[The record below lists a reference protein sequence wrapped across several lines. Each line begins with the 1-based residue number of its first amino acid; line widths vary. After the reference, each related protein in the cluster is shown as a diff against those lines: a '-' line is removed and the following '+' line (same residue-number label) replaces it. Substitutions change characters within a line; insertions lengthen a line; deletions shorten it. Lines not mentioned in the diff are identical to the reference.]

1 MRTRSAAAALFAALL
16 AALAPAM
23 VYGQALP
30 AGFFAAPAPAAPIN
44 SPVFAI
50 RPPLPA
56 QLGYPTTIKFI
67 DDGMRYVDPLS
78 QFYISPA
85 GQMCFRTRPDYPT
98 VIYDNYYRDWCI
110 FPQTVDRVEA
120 VTNPTFNE
128 VRLWCMRAYPQCAHS
143 LPDGRIG
150 NSISAPTLDYRQER
164 LALENLVHM
173 MGGNARLSQPY
184 EIEIREVIR

>member
-1 MRTRSAAAALFAALL
+1 MTTRSAAAALFAALL
-16 AALAPAM
+16 AAFAPAA
-23 VYGQALP
+23 VDGQALP

-44 SPVFAI
+44 SPAFAI
-50 RPPLPA
+50 RAPLPA
-56 QLGYPTTIKFI
+56 QLGYLTTIKFI

-85 GQMCFRTRPDYPT
+85 GEMCFRTRPDYPT
-98 VIYDNYYRDWCI
+98 IIYDNYYRDWCI

-143 LPDGRIG
+143 LPDGRIR
-150 NSISAPTLDYRQER
+150 NSISAPTLDYRQQR
-164 LALENLVHM
+164 LALENLVYM

-184 EIEIREVIR
+184 EVEVREVIR

>member
-1 MRTRSAAAALFAALL
+1 MTTRSAAAALFAALL
-16 AALAPAM
+16 AAFAPAT
-23 VYGQALP
+23 VHGQALP

-50 RPPLPA
+50 RAPLPG
-56 QLGYPTTIKFI
+56 QLGYLTTIKFI
-67 DDGMRYVDPLS
+67 DDGMRYVDPLT

-85 GQMCFRTRPDYPT
+85 GEMCFRTRPDYPT
-98 VIYDNYYRDWCI
+98 IIYDNFYRDWCI

-128 VRLWCMRAYPQCAHS
+128 VRLWCMRAYPQCARS

-173 MGGNARLSQPY
+173 MGGNTRLSQPY
-184 EIEIREVIR
+184 EVEVREVIR